1 MSKASE
7 GELGGLHGIV
17 ARYLAEKIASG
28 EATAS
33 DVSNAIKLLK
43 DNNITC
49 DVNEDND
56 LGKLQR
62 ALDEKSAGKPV
73 DDTDLAAALEQI
85 DFSQG
90 TGVN

>member
-1 MSKASE
+1 MNKASE
-7 GELGGLHGIV
+7 GELGGLHGVV

-49 DVNEDND
+49 DVNGDNA

-73 DDTDLAAALEQI
+73 DDIDIAAALEQI
-85 DFSQG
+85 DFSLG
-90 TGVN
+90 RSVN

>member
-43 DNNITC
+43 DNNIT
-49 DVNEDND
+49 D
-56 LGKLQR
+56 R
-62 ALDEKSAGKPV
+62 KSV
-73 DDTDLAAALEQI
+73 
-85 DFSQG
+85 
-90 TGVN
+90 V